1 MGCVVGVSY
10 RKGFS
15 DEDIA
20 EINAVIE
27 GMVDAR
33 FYAKQLDRDPS
44 RPVYNVDLNTL
55 FETSA
60 DIRAKIEQ
68 DLRRGVE
75 RFPESLDLHAFLSL
89 NLREQGRY
97 EEGVE
102 HMRVQAERHPDDADW
117 QIAYAGS
124 YMGYGARSVYKGRDG
139 HAQLLAAHEHGRAKF
154 HEIADRIYRMPL
166 TNPQKDTL
174 NQFSAAIDQKPRV
187 EFIDARSP
195 LVRTLDDAGAK
206 AVNKLGEWLRGGP
219 GED

>member
-1 MGCVVGVSY
+1 MAVTY
-10 RKGFS
+10 TKGFS
-15 DEDIA
+15 AEDIA
-20 EINAVIE
+20 EIEAVID

-33 FYAKQLDRDPS
+33 FYAKQMDRDPS

-55 FETSA
+55 FETNA

-97 EEGVE
+97 EEAVE

-117 QIAYAGS
+117 QIAYATS
-124 YMGYGARSVYKGRDG
+124 YAGYGRRSVYQGKDG
-139 HAQLLAAHEHGRAKF
+139 HERLLEVHEYARTQF
-154 HEIADRIYRMPL
+154 HEIAARIYRMDL
-166 TNPQKDTL
+166 TNQQKDTL
-174 NQFSAAIDQKPRV
+174 NQFAAAMDAPPRV
-187 EFIDARSP
+187 EFVDARSP
-195 LVRTLDDAGAK
+195 LVRTLDDAGAR
-206 AVNKLGEWLRGGP
+206 AVNKLNEWMRGGP